1 MAEEQFPAAR
11 TAREEYDRIE
21 QQMAQPDVASD
32 PDKMR
37 KLGRRH
43 AELGTIVGAYSDY
56 LHIRDDL
63 EAARE
68 MADEDPDFEAE
79 AKRLEEALPAAEE
92 KLRMALIPRDPDDAR
107 DVIMEIKAG
116 TGGEEAALFA
126 GDLLRMYTRYA
137 EKRGWGTT
145 IQSENTTELGGVKDV
160 QLAIR
165 AKGTPSPEEGVW
177 ASLKYEGGVH
187 RVQRIPV
194 TESQGRIQTS
204 AAGVIVFPEADED
217 DDEIEIDP
225 KDLKIDIFMS
235 SGPGGQSVNT
245 TYSAVRMTHIPTG
258 IVVSM
263 QDEKSQIQNR
273 ASALRVLKSRLLA
286 MKHEQEAAEAANMRH
301 SQVRSL
307 DRSERIRTYN
317 FPENRIV
324 DHRTNYKAYNLDAV
338 LDGDL
343 QAVID
348 SDIQADEAQRLADRN
363 E

>member
-1 MAEEQFPAAR
+1 MADEQFPAAQ
-11 TAREEYDRIE
+11 TALEEYRDLE
-21 QQMAQPDVASD
+21 AKMADPDVVSD
-32 PDKMR
+32 PDKIR

-43 AELGTIVGAYSDY
+43 AELGSIVSAYLSY
-56 LHIRDDL
+56 LRIRDDL
-63 EAARE
+63 NTARE
-68 MADEDPDFEAE
+68 MASEDEDFAEE
-79 AKRLEEALPAAEE
+79 AKRLESELPVAEE
-92 KLRMALIPRDPDDAR
+92 KLRTALIPRDPDDAR
-107 DVIMEIKAG
+107 DTIMEIKAG

-137 EKRGWGTT
+137 EKRGWSVTV
-145 IQSENTTELGGVKDV
+145 QSENTTELGGVKDV
-160 QLAIR
+160 QIAIR
-165 AKGTPSPEEGVW
+165 AKGTPAPEDGVW
-177 ASLKYEGGVH
+177 ASMKYEGGVH

-258 IVVSM
+258 ITVNM

-273 ASALRVLKSRLLA
+273 AAALRVLKSRLLA
-286 MKHEQEAAEAANMRH
+286 MKHEQEAAEAADMRH

-338 LDGDL
+338 LNGDL

-348 SDIQADEAQRLADRN
+348 SDIQADEAERLAN
-363 E
+363 QK

>member
-1 MAEEQFPAAR
+1 
-11 TAREEYDRIE
+11 
-21 QQMAQPDVASD
+21 
-32 PDKMR
+32 
-37 KLGRRH
+37 
-43 AELGTIVGAYSDY
+43 
-56 LHIRDDL
+56 
-63 EAARE
+63 
-68 MADEDPDFEAE
+68 
-79 AKRLEEALPAAEE
+79 
-92 KLRMALIPRDPDDAR
+92 
-107 DVIMEIKAG
+107 MEIKAG

-137 EKRGWGTT
+137 EKRGWSVN

-160 QLAIR
+160 QIAIR
-165 AKGTPSPEEGVW
+165 AKGTPAPEDGVW
-177 ASLKYEGGVH
+177 SSMKYEGGVH

-245 TYSAVRMTHIPTG
+245 TYSAVRMTHLPTG
-258 IVVSM
+258 ITVNM

-286 MKHEQEAAEAANMRH
+286 MKHEQEAAEAADMRH

-348 SDIQADEAQRLADRN
+348 SDIQADEADRLAN
-363 E
+363 QK